1 MNDDDNDVSKV
12 LKMIAAKE
20 WLSIKITFR
29 NNHWC
34 VEMNVVSKIEIKAEI
49 ETKTK
54 IETNAETKTESKE
67 KSNRSTMIDSEK
79 KLWFEM
85 LKFVKLKALI
95 NESIWFD

>member
-1 MNDDDNDVSKV
+1 MNDDDSDVSRM
-12 LKMIAAKE
+12 LKTIAAKE

-29 NNHWC
+29 DNYWC
-34 VEMNVVSKIEIKAEI
+34 VEMSVVSKIETEAEI
-49 ETKTK
+49 ETETK
-54 IETNAETKTESKE
+54 IETNVKTKIESKE

-85 LKFVKLKALI
+85 LKFVKLKTLI